1 MAAQNRTDLLASF
14 AQSGSGNFPDNT
26 TRYISPARLRL
37 FVEAIIESAPNILDD
52 TYLSYMATTPAGADT
67 YTATVVPTISAYTSG
82 QMFVIKFT
90 TANTGASTINI
101 NTLGAKSIVKQGSIA
116 LSSGDISTGQIL
128 ILIYDG
134 TNMQIVGSSAGG
146 GGDGITVALWSFPSG
161 AFPTSANV
169 LYIATADHGSIGD
182 PDYVAQGTWFIAT
195 TTPSGYSDFNYK

>member
-1 MAAQNRTDLLASF
+1 MAAQNRTDLLALF

-52 TYLSYMATTPAGADT
+52 TYISYMSTTPAGADT
-67 YTATVVPTISAYTSG
+67 YTATVVPAISSYTAG

-90 TANTGASTINI
+90 TANTGASTLNI
-101 NTLGAKSIVKQGSIA
+101 NTLGAKGIVKNGSAA
-116 LSSGDISTGQIL
+116 LEAGDISAGQIF

-134 TNMQIVGSSAGG
+134 TNLQIIGGTGG
-146 GGDGITVALWSFPSG
+146 GSGSLTVSQWDFSSG
-161 AFPTSANV
+161 FPTEANV
-169 LYIATADHGSIGD
+169 LYIATADNGVIGD
-182 PDYVAQGTWFIAT
+182 ADYVATGTWFIAT